1 VQLGTRKPDGVVRRF
16 GASNIA
22 IRVTRET
29 GANVLNTMSLLRNV
43 ADDIDR
49 TILRRQGL
57 SLSLVYDETTYIDSA
72 IGLVRSNIVFGGLL
86 TIGTLLV
93 FLRNVRSTLIVALA
107 IPISVIGTFL
117 ILGLAGRTLNV
128 ISLAGMAF
136 AIGMLV
142 DNAVVVLENIYT
154 R

>member
-1 VQLGTRKPDGVVRRF
+1 MIITRRDGKPVYVRDVARVQLGTRKPDGVVRRF

-57 SLSLVYDETTYIDSA
+57 SLSLVYDETTYID
-72 IGLVRSNIVFGGLL
+72 
-86 TIGTLLV
+86 
-93 FLRNVRSTLIVALA
+93 
-107 IPISVIGTFL
+107 
-117 ILGLAGRTLNV
+117 
-128 ISLAGMAF
+128 
-136 AIGMLV
+136 
-142 DNAVVVLENIYT
+142 
-154 R
+154 